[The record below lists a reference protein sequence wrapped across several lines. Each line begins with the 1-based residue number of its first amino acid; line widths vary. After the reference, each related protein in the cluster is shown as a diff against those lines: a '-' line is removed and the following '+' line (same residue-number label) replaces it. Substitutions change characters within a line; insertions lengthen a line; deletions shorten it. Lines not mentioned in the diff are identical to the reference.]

1 MKDLK
6 ILITND
12 DGINAPGIKL
22 LNKVAREF
30 SNDIT
35 IIAPER
41 EQSGRSQAMSLSDI
55 IRLRQLD
62 ENVYSISGT
71 PTDCVMLAI
80 KQLMKDDK
88 PDLILS
94 GVNRGQN
101 LADDINYS
109 GTIGAAM
116 EGAIHNIKSIAF
128 SQVFNIHNEGK
139 NAFDA
144 SEKNLSRM
152 LNKLIELDYSNNVV
166 LNVNFPDVFEK
177 DLPSYFTCQGK
188 RDVPA
193 HIMEERIDPRG
204 QKYYWIGFKRAMG
217 GVEPGTDLACIY
229 DGKISITPVS
239 ANRTDMEFI
248 EKQKY
253 DRRFPFFKSI

>member
-1 MKDLK
+1 MKNLK

-22 LNKVAREF
+22 LNRVAREF
-30 SNDIT
+30 SDDIT

-55 IRLRQLD
+55 IRLRQH
-62 ENVYSISGT
+62 EEKVYSISGT

-88 PDLILS
+88 PNLILS

-116 EGAIHNIKSIAF
+116 EGAIHGIKSIAF

-139 NAFDA
+139 DAFDA
-144 SEKNLSRM
+144 SKKNLSTI
-152 LNKLIELDYSNNVV
+152 LKKLIAIDYSNNVV
-166 LNVNFPDVFEK
+166 LNVNFPDVFESN
-177 DLPSYFTCQGK
+177 LSHEFTYQGK

-193 HIMEERIDPRG
+193 HTMEERIDPRG
-204 QKYYWIGFKRAMG
+204 QKYYWIGFKRAKG
-217 GVEPGTDLACIY
+217 GIKANTDLAAIY
-229 DGKISITPVS
+229 NGNISITPVS
-239 ANRTDMEFI
+239 ANRTDVNTLG
-248 EKQKY
+248 KL
-253 DRRFPFFKSI
+253 S

>member
-1 MKDLK
+1 MKNLK

-30 SNDIT
+30 SDDIT

-55 IRLRQLD
+55 IRLRQH
-62 ENVYSISGT
+62 EEKVYSISGT

-88 PDLILS
+88 PNLILS

-116 EGAIHNIKSIAF
+116 EGAIHGIKSIAF

-139 NAFDA
+139 DAFDA
-144 SEKNLSRM
+144 SKKNLSTI
-152 LNKLIELDYSNNVV
+152 LKKLITMYL
-166 LNVNFPDVFEK
+166 
-177 DLPSYFTCQGK
+177 
-188 RDVPA
+188 
-193 HIMEERIDPRG
+193 
-204 QKYYWIGFKRAMG
+204 
-217 GVEPGTDLACIY
+217 
-229 DGKISITPVS
+229 
-239 ANRTDMEFI
+239 
-248 EKQKY
+248 
-253 DRRFPFFKSI
+253 

>member
-1 MKDLK
+1 MKSLK

-30 SNDIT
+30 SDDIT

-55 IRLRQLD
+55 IRLRQH
-62 ENVYSISGT
+62 EEKVYSISGT

-80 KQLMKDDK
+80 KQLMKNDK
-88 PDLILS
+88 PNLILS

-116 EGAIHNIKSIAF
+116 EGAIHGIKSIAF

-139 NAFDA
+139 DAFDA
-144 SEKNLSRM
+144 SKKTFLQ
-152 LNKLIELDYSNNVV
+152 Y
-166 LNVNFPDVFEK
+166 
-177 DLPSYFTCQGK
+177 
-188 RDVPA
+188 
-193 HIMEERIDPRG
+193 
-204 QKYYWIGFKRAMG
+204 
-217 GVEPGTDLACIY
+217 
-229 DGKISITPVS
+229 
-239 ANRTDMEFI
+239 
-248 EKQKY
+248 
-253 DRRFPFFKSI
+253 

>member
-1 MKDLK
+1 MSKKK

-12 DGINAPGIKL
+12 DGINAPGIEL
-22 LNKVAREF
+22 LINAAKKI

-55 IRLRQLD
+55 IRLREID
-62 ENVYSISGT
+62 KNIFSISGT

-101 LADDINYS
+101 LADDVNYS

-128 SQVFNIHNEGK
+128 SQVFNMHNKGSD
-139 NAFDA
+139 AFQA
-144 SEKNLSRM
+144 TRENLDRTLDFT
-152 LNKLIELDYSNNVV
+152 LNLDYPNNIV
-166 LNVNFPDVFEK
+166 LNINFPDKFSDE
-177 DLPSYFTCQGK
+177 LEYRFTRQGK

-193 HIMEERIDPRG
+193 HTMEQRIDPRG
-204 QKYYWIGFKRAMG
+204 QKYYWIGFKRAEG
-217 GVEPGTDLACIY
+217 GMLNGTDLDCIHN
-229 DGKISITPVS
+229 GHISITPIGPD
-239 ANRTDMEFI
+239 RTEYSFL
-248 EKQKY
+248 
-253 DRRFPFFKSI
+253 KSKI

>member
-12 DGINAPGIKL
+12 DGINAPGIAML
-22 LNKVAREF
+22 AEVAKII
-30 SNDIT
+30 SDDIT

-55 IRLRQLD
+55 IRLRELGK
-62 ENVYSISGT
+62 NTYSISGT

-80 KQLMKDDK
+80 KQLMRDNL

-101 LADDINYS
+101 LADDVNYS

-128 SQVFNIHNEGK
+128 SQVFNIHNIGK
-139 NAFDA
+139 DAFQA
-144 SEKNLSRM
+144 TQMNLMRI
-152 LNKLIELDYSNNVV
+152 LRLLIELDYPKNIVM
-166 LNVNFPDVFEK
+166 NVNFPDVFSENL
-177 DLPSYFTCQGK
+177 D
-188 RDVPA
+188 
-193 HIMEERIDPRG
+193 H
-204 QKYYWIGFKRAMG
+204 
-217 GVEPGTDLACIY
+217 
-229 DGKISITPVS
+229 
-239 ANRTDMEFI
+239 
-248 EKQKY
+248 
-253 DRRFPFFKSI
+253 FFY

>member
-30 SNDIT
+30 SDDIT

-128 SQVFNIHNEGK
+128 SQVFITK
-139 NAFDA
+139 V
-144 SEKNLSRM
+144 RM
-152 LNKLIELDYSNNVV
+152 LLM
-166 LNVNFPDVFEK
+166 
-177 DLPSYFTCQGK
+177 
-188 RDVPA
+188 
-193 HIMEERIDPRG
+193 H
-204 QKYYWIGFKRAMG
+204 QKK
-217 GVEPGTDLACIY
+217 IY
-229 DGKISITPVS
+229 Q
-239 ANRTDMEFI
+239 EC
-248 EKQKY
+248 
-253 DRRFPFFKSI
+253 

>member
-1 MKDLK
+1 MKNLK

-30 SNDIT
+30 SDDIT

-55 IRLRQLD
+55 IRLRQH
-62 ENVYSISGT
+62 EEKVYSISGT

-88 PDLILS
+88 PNLILS

-116 EGAIHNIKSIAF
+116 EGAIHGIKSIAF

-139 NAFDA
+139 DAFDA
-144 SEKNLSRM
+144 SKKNLPAI
-152 LNKLIELDYSNNVV
+152 LKKLITMN
-166 LNVNFPDVFEK
+166 
-177 DLPSYFTCQGK
+177 
-188 RDVPA
+188 
-193 HIMEERIDPRG
+193 
-204 QKYYWIGFKRAMG
+204 
-217 GVEPGTDLACIY
+217 
-229 DGKISITPVS
+229 
-239 ANRTDMEFI
+239 
-248 EKQKY
+248 
-253 DRRFPFFKSI
+253 

>member
-1 MKDLK
+1 MKNLK

-30 SNDIT
+30 SDDIT

-55 IRLRQLD
+55 IRLRQH
-62 ENVYSISGT
+62 EEKVYSISGT

-88 PDLILS
+88 PNLILS

-116 EGAIHNIKSIAF
+116 EGAIHLWKCRQLCRV
-128 SQVFNIHNEGK
+128 SQTRPK
-139 NAFDA
+139 WR
-144 SEKNLSRM
+144 SLSR
-152 LNKLIELDYSNNVV
+152 LIGSGALQSGGSR
-166 LNVNFPDVFEK
+166 P
-177 DLPSYFTCQGK
+177 
-188 RDVPA
+188 VP
-193 HIMEERIDPRG
+193 
-204 QKYYWIGFKRAMG
+204 
-217 GVEPGTDLACIY
+217 
-229 DGKISITPVS
+229 
-239 ANRTDMEFI
+239 
-248 EKQKY
+248 
-253 DRRFPFFKSI
+253 

>member
-12 DGINAPGIKL
+12 DGINAPGISMLAEAAK
-22 LNKVAREF
+22 KI
-30 SNDIT
+30 SDDIT

-55 IRLRQLD
+55 IRLRDLG
-62 ENVYSISGT
+62 NNTYSISGT

-80 KQLMKDDK
+80 KQLMKDNL

-101 LADDINYS
+101 LADDVNYS

-128 SQVFNIHNEGK
+128 SQVFNIHNIGQD
-139 NAFDA
+139 AFQA
-144 SEKNLSRM
+144 TQKNLLRI
-152 LNKLIELDYSNNVV
+152 LRLLIELDYPKNIVM
-166 LNVNFPDVFEK
+166 NVNFPDVFSE
-177 DLPSYFTCQGK
+177 DIEHCFTKQGK
-188 RDVPA
+188 REIPA

-204 QKYYWIGFKRAMG
+204 QKYYWIGFKRAKG
-217 GVEPGTDLACIY
+217 GVLPGTDLDCINN
-229 DGKISITPVS
+229 GKISITPVGS
-239 ANRTDMEFI
+239 NRTDNNYLKTI
-248 EKQKY
+248 V
-253 DRRFPFFKSI
+253 